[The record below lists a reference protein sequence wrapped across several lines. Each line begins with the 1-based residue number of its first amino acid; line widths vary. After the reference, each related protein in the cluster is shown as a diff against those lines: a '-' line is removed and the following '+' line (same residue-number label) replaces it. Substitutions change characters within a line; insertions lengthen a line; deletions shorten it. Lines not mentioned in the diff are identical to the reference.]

1 MGKARRQWRPVL
13 LAHQIGNNPTGATGV
28 AQRTTDDA
36 RAYENERNGGGG
48 ANATLHTELDVLANA
63 GQPVRHAQARVQ
75 LNVLEQRSAARKYH
89 IRHTKQHQL
98 GAGPGGRTPKEG
110 GNCTETTKFPTQ
122 IGHGPVDSVRGAIA
136 RLGRDRRG
144 GSDAGAVLEGGQQVH
159 RGPVAGPERAAGRGR
174 TVG

>member
-1 MGKARRQWRPVL
+1 M
-13 LAHQIGNNPTGATGV
+13 

-75 LNVLEQRSAARKYH
+75 LYVLEQRSAARKYH

-110 GNCTETTKFPTQ
+110 GNCTEVSFPDEHSRTGTNIFSLTSFKTTKFPTQ

-144 GSDAGAVLEGGQQVH
+144 GPDAGAVLEGGQQVH